1 MNFTINVE
9 MGRFSIVEREK
20 IERTLKGK
28 STIDLL
34 SDYIV
39 FDIETTGLDSSYD
52 EVIEIGAIK
61 VKNNKTVSK
70 FNSLVKP
77 KNEIDEYITELT
89 GITNEMVKDA
99 PTIEE
104 VLPDFMD
111 YIGNDILI
119 GHNVN
124 FDINFIYDNLYRNK
138 LDVLTNDFID
148 TMRISRKLLPELPHH
163 RLIDLAKYF
172 KIDSTNNHRSLKDC
186 EITMNVYESLKG
198 IALQKYDNVDEFKN
212 AFKKHKKEGLRA
224 KDIVSTNTEF
234 DVDNLFYDKYV
245 AITGTLEKMLRKEA
259 MQIIVDLGG
268 HCEDNVTKK
277 TNYLILGNNDYNP
290 ILRGKKSSKL
300 IKAETLKL
308 EGKDIEIISEN
319 VFYDIIDDWGKL

>member
-9 MGRFSIVEREK
+9 MGRFSIAEREK

-34 SDYIV
+34 SDYII

-61 VKNNKTVSK
+61 VKNNKIVSK

-104 VLPDFMD
+104 ILPDFMN

-138 LDVLTNDFID
+138 FDVLTNDFID

-186 EITMNVYESLKG
+186 EITMNVYENLKE

-268 HCEDNVTKK
+268 HCEDGVTKK
-277 TNYLILGNNDYNP
+277 TNFLILGNNDYNP

-308 EGKDIEIISEN
+308 EGKDIGIISEN

>member
-9 MGRFSIVEREK
+9 MGRFSIAEREK

-34 SDYIV
+34 SDYII

-61 VKNNKTVSK
+61 VKNNKIVSK

-104 VLPDFMD
+104 ILPDFMN

-119 GHNVN
+119 GYNVN

-138 LDVLTNDFID
+138 FDVLTNDFID

-186 EITMNVYESLKG
+186 EITMNVYENLKE
-198 IALQKYDNVDEFKN
+198 IALKKYDNVDEFKN

-268 HCEDNVTKK
+268 HCEDGVTKK
-277 TNYLILGNNDYNP
+277 TNFLILGNNDYNP

>member
-1 MNFTINVE
+1 MNFTFNIEKGKFN
-9 MGRFSIVEREK
+9 IVEREK
-20 IERTLKGK
+20 IERSLKGK

-34 SDYIV
+34 NDYIV
-39 FDIETTGLDSSYD
+39 FDIETTGLDSMYD
-52 EVIEIGAIK
+52 EIIEIGAIK
-61 VKNNKTVSK
+61 VHNNTIIST

-77 KNEIDEYITELT
+77 QNEIDEYITKLT

-104 VLPDFMD
+104 ILPDFMK
-111 YIGNDILI
+111 YIGDGILI

-138 LDVLTNDFID
+138 YNVITNNFID
-148 TMRISRKLLPELPHH
+148 TMRIARKLLPDLSHH
-163 RLIDLAKYF
+163 RLIDLTDF
-172 KIDSTNNHRSLKDC
+172 FEIDIANNHRSLKDC
-186 EITMNVYESLKG
+186 EITMKAYENLKKL
-198 IALQKYDNVDEFKN
+198 ALEKYYNIEKFKD
-212 AFKKHKKEGLRA
+212 AFKKHKNNLKA
-224 KDIVSTNTEF
+224 SDIVSTKTEF

-268 HCEDNVTKK
+268 HVEDNVTQK

-300 IKAETLKL
+300 IKAKNLKL
-308 EGKDIEIISEN
+308 EGKDIQIISEN
-319 VFYDIIDDWGKL
+319 VFFDIIDDYVEI

>member
-9 MGRFSIVEREK
+9 IGRFSIAEREK

-34 SDYIV
+34 SDYII

-61 VKNNKTVSK
+61 VKNNKIVSK

-104 VLPDFMD
+104 ILPDFMN

-124 FDINFIYDNLYRNK
+124 FDINFIYDNLYKNK
-138 LDVLTNDFID
+138 FDVLTNDFID

-186 EITMNVYESLKG
+186 EITMNVYENLKE

-224 KDIVSTNTEF
+224 KDIVSTNTDF

-245 AITGTLEKMLRKEA
+245 AITGTLEKMQRKEA

-319 VFYDIIDDWGKL
+319 VFYDIIDDCGKL

>member
-9 MGRFSIVEREK
+9 MGRFSIAGREK

-34 SDYIV
+34 SDYII

-61 VKNNKTVSK
+61 VKNNKIVSK

-89 GITNEMVKDA
+89 GITNEMVNDA

-104 VLPDFMD
+104 ILPDFMN

-138 LDVLTNDFID
+138 FDVLTNDFID

-186 EITMNVYESLKG
+186 EITMNVYENLKE

-268 HCEDNVTKK
+268 HCEDGVTKK
-277 TNYLILGNNDYNP
+277 TNFLILGNNDYNP